1 MSKDSQIN
9 GLVTGLLLGSIL
21 GALSAKGYYQ
31 HQEAEINAQWE
42 ELTGHTLE
50 QAKARV
56 NACRPKCY
64 GTIAVH
70 HTGSKK

>member
-1 MSKDSQIN
+1 MSNKQELPAWGYTLLGAII
-9 GLVTGLLLGSIL
+9 GGLLVF
-21 GALSAKGYYQ
+21 AFYQ

-56 NACRPKCY
+56 NRCKPNCY
-64 GTIAVH
+64 GTIAVR